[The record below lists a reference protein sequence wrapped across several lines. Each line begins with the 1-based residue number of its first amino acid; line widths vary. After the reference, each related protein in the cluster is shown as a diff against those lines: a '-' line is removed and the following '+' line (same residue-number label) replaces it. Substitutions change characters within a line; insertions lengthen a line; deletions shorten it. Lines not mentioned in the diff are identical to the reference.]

1 MKKLAIVTLGFALLS
16 SSAFARKF
24 KCSYYETHKVKT
36 GRKVKVK
43 TKKVLDLRLNL
54 DKFDGGKVRV
64 KSAFLFGDKSFQKL
78 NFYRVDRKKEKS
90 FSYAKFHNKTPQ
102 QSADKEWI
110 PTYMRFSLPKK
121 AFKKKRLSSFTA
133 YFGYFRSQTNFDS
146 IDGSLKGVTLTS
158 DEKESFKSTNVNELE
173 YKMTCK

>member
-1 MKKLAIVTLGFALLS
+1 MKKIAIITLGFALLS

-24 KCSYYETHKVKT
+24 KCSYYETHKVKS

-43 TKKVLDLRLNL
+43 SQKVLDIRVNL
-54 DKFDGGKVRV
+54 DKFDGGKVKI
-64 KSAFLFGDKSFQKL
+64 KSSYLFGDKSFQKF
-78 NFYRVDRKKEKS
+78 NFYRVDRKNEKA
-90 FSYAKFHNKTPQ
+90 FSYAKFHNKTPK

-121 AFKKKRLSSFTA
+121 AFGKKKPRSFTA

-146 IDGSLKGVTLTS
+146 IDGSLKGVTLS
-158 DEKESFKSTNVNELE
+158 EDERQSFKSNNVNELE